1 MSDAGWI
8 MSSNPILLYA
18 ILFGLAVVIIWVA
31 QLINKRKSE
40 RRRIAAKTGP
50 VIDRFEDPS
59 KAIRPDDVILTKDD
73 SKRKVLLWW
82 ERSGC
87 AEGVCGVCNCTVE
100 KQGGYLIPLEV
111 VVKSSSYIDL
121 AVKPIMEFGLAFDKA
136 EAQIKEQIHAEK
148 TPWLVCDGCVGMFFE
163 R

>member
-1 MSDAGWI
+1 
-8 MSSNPILLYA
+8 MSSNPILIYA
-18 ILFGLAVVIIWVA
+18 ILFGAAVIIIWVA

-40 RRRIAAKTGP
+40 HRRIAAKTGP

-59 KAIRPDDVILTKDD
+59 KALKPDDVILTKDD

-87 AEGVCGVCNCTVE
+87 AEGVCGVCNCAVE
-100 KQGGYLIPLEV
+100 KQGGYIIPLTM
-111 VVKSSSYIDL
+111 VVKSSSYLDL
-121 AVKPIMEFGLAFDKA
+121 AVKPIMEFGVVRDTA
-136 EAQIKEQIHAEK
+136 EAQITEQILAEK

-163 R
+163 G